1 MLKYIFSFFLLLIS
15 FSGNAQE
22 ATKKDSIAPKT
33 ERYGIRFGADLF
45 KLTRSFYDKNYRGL
59 ELVGDYR
66 LTRRHYIAAEIGN
79 EKKTV
84 DETQLN
90 FTANGTYIKAGFD
103 YNAYENW
110 LGMQNMIYIGLRYG
124 ISSFSQT
131 LNSYEIYNPDHYF
144 DDAPTINVNEKYNG
158 LSAQWVEVAAGVK
171 AEVFHNV
178 YVGFSLQLKRL
189 VSNNKPNNFDN
200 LYIPG
205 FNRTY
210 DGDFG
215 VGFNYTISYF
225 LPLYKAT
232 VKAKDK
238 KADKKK

>member
-66 LTRRHYIAAEIGN
+66 LTRRHYVAAEIGN

>member
-22 ATKKDSIAPKT
+22 ATKKGSIAPKT